1 MTTSITLPEH
11 LAQRLQQQANAK
23 RLSAEALAAA
33 YIEAGLTEDA
43 MPAAEQPAS
52 APGEDPELLALVERV
67 KAMPRNPASII
78 PAKGNLAGVLG
89 SLEAMEPEEGYDLE
103 AEIAALDAA
112 EMELRA
118 MNCADDIADGR
129 G

>member
-1 MTTSITLPEH
+1 MTTSITLPEQ
-11 LAQRLQQQANAK
+11 LAERLQQQARAR

-43 MPAAEQPAS
+43 MPAAEQPVS
-52 APGEDPELLALVERV
+52 VPEEDPELLTLVERV
-67 KAMPRNPASII
+67 KAMPWNSANII
-78 PAKGNLAGVLG
+78 PAKGDLAEVLRA
-89 SLEAMEPEEGYDLE
+89 LEAMEPEEGYDLE

-118 MNCADDIADGR
+118 MNRADDSADG
-129 G
+129 